1 MASDIHGY
9 IGDYKI
15 TQDKNPALFAAYGA
29 GAALAM
35 EWSADSDGVACDAVT
50 IEQAD
55 GTLHELDAQEVD
67 ALPQAARRE
76 ILDIAAS
83 AWTNFRWNNGMRE
96 IASVR

>member
-1 MASDIHGY
+1 MASEIHGY

-15 TQDKNPALFAAYGA
+15 TQDRDPALFAAYGA

-67 ALPQAARRE
+67 ALPQAARRD
-76 ILDIAAS
+76 ILGIVSAA
-83 AWTNFRWNNGMRE
+83 ARYYRWNNGLRE